1 MASDQRRTIVVVET
15 TEAPST
21 AGGDVPAA
29 EAVGIYKQFGST
41 LALRG
46 VSVAVRSGR
55 CLGLVGRNGAGKST
69 LVSILSGIY
78 GQDKG
83 QVLFDGQPA
92 PVLGDVEAWRQRIST
107 VYQHSMVVPTL
118 TVAENVF
125 LNAQPGRSG
134 LVDWRTMRAETKRV
148 LGEWGFDNVDAN
160 APCSTLT
167 VEQRQL
173 VEIARALAAG
183 RRCLLLDEPTSAL
196 ERAEIRRLFDRVR
209 ALVASGVAVLYISHH
224 LEEVFDV
231 CDDVAVLRDGELVM
245 ARPTAGLSKDELVA
259 AMVGP
264 DAAAIAGLERPGAT
278 DNGQKAGSGPPRPCL
293 VVEHLSAASAR
304 GAVHDVSLEVRHGE
318 RVGVAGL
325 LGAGVATLARAIA
338 GSEAWVSGKIE
349 VDGVPLVP
357 MRPYKTLKAGVGYV
371 PEDRR
376 AEGFVR
382 LLGVGENVTMTIV
395 DKLAD
400 LLGIVIPGRRA
411 AAARPLV
418 KRLSI
423 VSAGLAQPVG
433 ELSGGNQQKVTVA
446 RAVAAAPKLVV
457 AMTPTRGVDVA
468 SKAVLLEALSS
479 LARDGG
485 TAVLVATDDLDDLV
499 ICDRVVVLR
508 GGEVVAEFNDPP
520 FDREELIA
528 AIEGLVPSGSV
539 TA

>member
-1 MASDQRRTIVVVET
+1 
-15 TEAPST
+15 
-21 AGGDVPAA
+21 
-29 EAVGIYKQFGST
+29 
-41 LALRG
+41 
-46 VSVAVRSGR
+46 
-55 CLGLVGRNGAGKST
+55 
-69 LVSILSGIY
+69 
-78 GQDKG
+78 
-83 QVLFDGQPA
+83 
-92 PVLGDVEAWRQRIST
+92 
-107 VYQHSMVVPTL
+107 MVIPKL

-134 LVDWRTMRAETKRV
+134 LVDWKTMRAEAKRV
-148 LGEWGFDNVDAN
+148 LAEWGFNNVDAD
-160 APCSTLT
+160 APCATLT

-196 ERAEIRRLFDRVR
+196 ERAEIHRLFDRVR
-209 ALVASGVAVLYISHH
+209 ALVANGVAVLYISHH

-245 ARPTAGLSKDELVA
+245 AQPTAGLSKDDLVA

-264 DAAAIAGLERPGAT
+264 DAAAIASLEHPGAS
-278 DNGQKAGSGPPRPCL
+278 DNGQKASSDGGRPCL
-293 VVEHLSAASAR
+293 VVEHVSAR
-304 GAVHDVSLEVRHGE
+304 SPRGTVRDVSLEVRHGE

-325 LGAGVATLARAIA
+325 LGAGVATVARAIA
-338 GSEAWVSGKIE
+338 GGQAWDSGKIE
-349 VDGVPLVP
+349 VEGVPLVP
-357 MRPYKTLKAGVGYV
+357 MRPDKALKSGVGYV

-382 LLGVGENVTMTIV
+382 LLGVGENSTMTIV
-395 DKLAD
+395 EKLANR
-400 LLGIVIPGRRA
+400 LGAIMPKRRS
-411 AAARPLV
+411 AAARPLAR
-418 KRLSI
+418 RLSI
-423 VSAGLAQPVG
+423 VSAGLSQPVG

-446 RAVAAAPKLVV
+446 RAVATTPKLVV

-468 SKAVLLEALSS
+468 SKAVLLGVLSS

-508 GGEVVAEFNDPP
+508 GGEVVAEFTDPP

-528 AIEGLVPSGSV
+528 AIEGLVPNGSV